1 MPEIYSILRRNR
13 LTNRRNRLIVKLSQ
27 MDNCAVQIESITRI
41 NKYLNNAREE
51 MRRKN
56 QMSE

>member
-1 MPEIYSILRRNR
+1 MNR
-13 LTNRRNRLIVKLSQ
+13 CNRLIVRLSQ
-27 MDNCAVQIESITRI
+27 TAECAVQIESITRI

>member
-1 MPEIYSILRRNR
+1 MNR
-13 LTNRRNRLIVKLSQ
+13 CNCLIVRLSQ
-27 MDNCAVQIESITRI
+27 IAECAVQIESITRI
-41 NKYLNNAREE
+41 NKYLNHAREE